1 MPYIKINEIIGIDSP
16 HLIVN
21 VYEKNKKRY
30 KLISENTNIN
40 DINEFADKFI
50 KTENTWKYGR
60 FIIGEYNPSW
70 WYGNND
76 CNFIVKLKDKW
87 YFQDWLRENIPQML
101 CLDSINKKIILM
113 NRNGNTINH
122 MTDLNNFKQTLLIN
136 VFTDSKNPWR
146 GEKEDYDKL
155 KYVKE
160 EYNKLLNKYNDYE
173 VLNSNENVDYI
184 FNL

>member
-1 MPYIKINEIIGIDSP
+1 
-16 HLIVN
+16 
-21 VYEKNKKRY
+21 
-30 KLISENTNIN
+30 
-40 DINEFADKFI
+40 
-50 KTENTWKYGR
+50 
-60 FIIGEYNPSW
+60 
-70 WYGNND
+70 
-76 CNFIVKLKDKW
+76 
-87 YFQDWLRENIPQML
+87 
-101 CLDSINKKIILM
+101 M